1 MNVFRPVDDSTVLPD
16 RIIQGQP
23 WRNISFGKNAAI
35 KSYQDRGLYLEVGSK
50 PVHDQYSE
58 AVVTAETIDHT
69 TKTLVLT
76 WEVQPLSAERIA
88 EIQRGE
94 AIEAEQVG
102 GGLRGITVGR
112 AKRIINDRYQ
122 AVRDLPVAGSTN
134 AQTIANI
141 EAKLDALIDACA
153 WIDQQEAVYILK

>member
-35 KSYQDRGLYLEVGSK
+35 KSYQDKGLYLEVGSK

-69 TKTLVLT
+69 TKTVVLT

-88 EIQRGE
+88 EIVRVE
-94 AIEAEQVG
+94 EHEAEHVSMKKVT
-102 GGLRGITVGR
+102 LKNKTDWVKARLHAT
-112 AKRIINDRYQ
+112 
-122 AVRDLPVAGSTN
+122 T
-134 AQTIANI
+134 
-141 EAKLDALIDACA
+141 LDAKTKVELGKIFKK
-153 WIDQQEAVYILK
+153 IVST

>member
-1 MNVFRPVDDSTVLPD
+1 M
-16 RIIQGQP
+16 
-23 WRNISFGKNAAI
+23 
-35 KSYQDRGLYLEVGSK
+35 
-50 PVHDQYSE
+50 HDQYSE

-69 TKTLVLT
+69 TKTVVLT